1 VVKIIFSAGHLHPDR
16 DPLDWWIRPGLV
28 DQGDAILDQGLQGL
42 ATRQH
47 GHLVPGLV
55 QPGRVDLADHAGPDD
70 ENLHV
75 WSRSPVT
82 LAPDPI
88 RKKIMTPNGP

>member
-1 VVKIIFSAGHLHPDR
+1 
-16 DPLDWWIRPGLV
+16 
-28 DQGDAILDQGLQGL
+28 
-42 ATRQH
+42 
-47 GHLVPGLV
+47 VPGLV
-55 QPGRVDLADHAGPDD
+55 QPGRVDLADHARPDD

-88 RKKIMTPNGP
+88 RKKIMIPNGPW